1 MNTVQNFVYA
11 PVYYDYSGDSRISV
25 LGSHVECL
33 HLNRMLRG
41 TFTGKEYQ
49 LLTRS

>member
-1 MNTVQNFVYA
+1 
-11 PVYYDYSGDSRISV
+11 

-49 LLTRS
+49 LLTRSWEHSFVGQGIVKEQRNMNEE